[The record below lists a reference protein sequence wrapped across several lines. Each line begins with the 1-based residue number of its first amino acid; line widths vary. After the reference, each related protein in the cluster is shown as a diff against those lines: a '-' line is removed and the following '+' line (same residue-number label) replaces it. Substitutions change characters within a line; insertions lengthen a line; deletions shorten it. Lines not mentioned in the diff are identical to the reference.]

1 MGLFGRR
8 KAKAQEKAAETIEE
22 IEAVDNSAADDPAN
36 DPKPFEHRPDEDDEP
51 EAVIAE
57 EDPADR
63 ETKGPWDVTEDAPE
77 ADRLDMG
84 ALRIPAV
91 EGLSIRL
98 EVDQDTERVVAIN
111 LSLEESTVQ
120 LQAFAAPRTD
130 GIWDDIR
137 TELVEHVSKSRG
149 EPEQI
154 RGEFGQEVLA
164 KLPAPN
170 PDGSIGVRHVR
181 FVGVDGPR
189 WFVRAVFSGP
199 AALVEQEA
207 GPLEQLIRDTVV
219 VRGEAAM
226 PPRELLELTVPAV
239 DGDPE
244 PEDDNNDDKDKMGPL
259 ERGPEIQQIG

>member
-8 KAKAQEKAAETIEE
+8 KAKAKDKVAETIEDVVGE
-22 IEAVDNSAADDPAN
+22 ESANDDPAN
-36 DPKPFEHRPDEDDEP
+36 DPKPFEHRPDEDEES

-57 EDPADR
+57 PDPADR

-77 ADRLDMG
+77 AERLDMG

-91 EGLSIRL
+91 EGLSVRL
-98 EVDQDTERVVAIN
+98 EVDQDTDSVVAIN
-111 LSLEESTVQ
+111 LTLGESTVQ

-137 TELVEHVSKSRG
+137 TELVEQVTKSRG

-199 AALVEQEA
+199 ASLVEQEA
-207 GPLEQLIRDTVV
+207 GPLEQLIRDMVV

-226 PPRELLELTVPAV
+226 PPRELLELTVPTLN
-239 DGDPE
+239 E
-244 PEDDNNDDKDKMGPL
+244 PASSDEPDEDDKSMGPP